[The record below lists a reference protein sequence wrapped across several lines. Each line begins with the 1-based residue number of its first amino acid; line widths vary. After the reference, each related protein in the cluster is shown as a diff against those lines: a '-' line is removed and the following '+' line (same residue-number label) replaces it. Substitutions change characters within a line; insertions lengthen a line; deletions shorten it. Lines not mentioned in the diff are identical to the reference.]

1 MRLLDVHARYPAGDD
16 WVLRGVEA
24 ELRPGDTIV
33 VTGRNGAGKS
43 TLLRAL
49 AGLTPIG
56 RGRVLDR
63 PAVVGWL
70 PDKFPTDQRFSAAG
84 YLRAMGQVRGL
95 ARADADVVVARLA
108 ERLQLTDYLPVP
120 LAELSQGTGRK
131 VALVQALLIRPGLLI
146 LDEPWEGLDA
156 PSQAELPALVGE
168 VAEAGGICVVTDHRG
183 RSADLG
189 STRRWTVRDGR
200 VEERPLAEQSPGLDD
215 LSDPGEGD
223 PEPWH
228 VIEVVVRAHDP
239 AAEVARLRAAGYDI
253 RRVRGEA

>member
-1 MRLLDVHARYPAGDD
+1 MDVHARYAAGDD

-33 VTGRNGAGKS
+33 VTGHNGAGKS

-63 PAVVGWL
+63 PGVVGWL
-70 PDKFPTDQRFSAAG
+70 PDRFPTDQRFTAAG
-84 YLRAMGQVRGL
+84 YLRATGQVRGL
-95 ARADADVVVARLA
+95 GRADADAVVAQLA
-108 ERLQLTDYLPVP
+108 ERLQLTPYLPVP
-120 LAELSQGTGRK
+120 LGELSQGTGRK
-131 VALVQALLIRPGLLI
+131 VGLVQALLTRPGLLI

-156 PSQAELPALVGE
+156 SSQAELPALVGE
-168 VAEAGGICVVTDHRG
+168 VTEAGGICVVTDHRG
-183 RSADLG
+183 RSGDLG

-200 VEERPLAEQSPGLDD
+200 VEEQPLAAPAPRAPE
-215 LSDPGEGD
+215 DPTGRADTTGPAGE
-223 PEPWH
+223 WH
-228 VIEVVVRAHDP
+228 VIEVVVRAPDP
-239 AAEVARLRAAGYDI
+239 AAEVARLRAAGYDV

>member
-1 MRLLDVHARYPAGDD
+1 MRLVDVHARYSAGDD

-33 VTGRNGAGKS
+33 VTGHNGAGKS

-70 PDKFPTDQRFSAAG
+70 PDRFPTDQRFTAAG

-95 ARADADVVVARLA
+95 ARADADAVVARLA
-108 ERLQLTDYLPVP
+108 ERLQLTPYLPVP
-120 LAELSQGTGRK
+120 LVELSQGTGRK
-131 VALVQALLIRPGLLI
+131 VGLVQALLTRPGLLV

-168 VAEAGGICVVTDHRG
+168 VTEAGGICVITDHRG

-189 STRRWTVRDGR
+189 PTRRWSVRDGR
-200 VEERPLAEQSPGLDD
+200 VQEQPLAELSP
-215 LSDPGEGD
+215 DPGESVD
-223 PEPWH
+223 PVESWH

-239 AAEVARLRAAGYDI
+239 AAEVARLRAAGYDV